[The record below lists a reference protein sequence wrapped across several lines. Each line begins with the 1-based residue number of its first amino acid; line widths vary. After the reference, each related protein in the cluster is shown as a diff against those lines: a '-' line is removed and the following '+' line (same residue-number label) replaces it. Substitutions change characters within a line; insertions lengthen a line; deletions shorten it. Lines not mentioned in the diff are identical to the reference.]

1 MIKRSFFALS
11 RPRLTYDLLEPDPL
25 EPQTIP
31 VPDLITLFLTESID
45 SKRPALIKKGDPV
58 EKGQKLV
65 LYEDSTA
72 YAVSPVAGTIKMIDS
87 YSDDFGAIATCIII
101 AHDPVR
107 TSQAQSMEMSEDISF
122 AAAHLLKLP
131 GAPPF
136 DILADENVNITTI
149 VITGADTDLLTT
161 TSQYVTT
168 SHIRDL
174 EQGAKILKQITN
186 VSRICITL
194 PESLNGN
201 APTASLQVL
210 QTGTVYPDTLPAMIM
225 KDHLD
230 QILPA
235 GKTPEEMGVC
245 FIRAEA
251 VVSLARAF
259 AAKAYIFEKHVTLVD
274 KNASRHR
281 IKAVIGTPLSNIFSQ
296 LDIQV
301 NDQDRII
308 IGGPMRGYATFT
320 VHHPVTPDMDT
331 VVVQDQRIIPKI
343 SDTPCVNCGKC
354 VQICPADIQVNLLVR
369 FLETNQYEEATD
381 KYDLDACI
389 ECGLCTYVCTSQIA
403 LGQYIRLGKH
413 ELRKLRADV

>member
-11 RPRLTYDLLEPDPL
+11 KPGLTYDLLEPDLL
-25 EPQTIP
+25 EPQTIL
-31 VPDLITLFLTESID
+31 VPDLLTLLLPEPID
-45 SKRPALIKKGDPV
+45 DRKKALIRTSDPV
-58 EKGQKLV
+58 KKGQKLL
-65 LYEDSTA
+65 LYQDSTA
-72 YAVSPVAGTIKMIDS
+72 YCVSPVSGTIKSIDTFS
-87 YSDDFGAIATCIII
+87 GSGPMRTCITIEKN
-101 AHDPVR
+101 AGTALET
-107 TSQAQSMEMSEDISF
+107 TSLDISEDLAF
-122 AAAHLLKLP
+122 AAGHLLKLP

-136 DILADENVNITTI
+136 DILADENLNITTL

-161 TSQYVTT
+161 TSQFVSMT
-168 SHIRDL
+168 HAPAL
-174 EQGAKILKQITN
+174 HQGVSILKQLTGI
-186 VSRICITL
+186 SRICIALPASFHGHTL
-194 PESLNGN
+194 FD
-201 APTASLQVL
+201 TLQIVK
-210 QTGTVYPDTLPAMIM
+210 TSPVYPDTLPAMIM

-259 AAKAYIFEKHVTLVD
+259 EAKAHIFEKHVTLID

-281 IKAVIGTPLSNIFSQ
+281 ITAVIGTPLSSIFSQ
-296 LDIQV
+296 LGIQI
-301 NDQDRII
+301 NELDRII

-331 VVVQDQRIIPKI
+331 VVVQDQGIIPKI

-369 FLETNQYEEATD
+369 FLETSQYEEATD